1 MVLGPKESANSWLP
15 WSNQMS
21 AAYDSYDYTA
31 YWDDRTYEH
40 ESEVA
45 TIRDLMGKIPEINR
59 ILEIGAGFGRLT
71 PYYMFRARSVSV
83 TEPSIKLL
91 NQAKKRLNNYKNITF
106 TQSTIENLPNKFR
119 PRSFDAII
127 MVRVFHHISNITKAL
142 QTMEKLLTPDGYVI
156 FEFANKMHFKAVITN
171 LLKRNF
177 AFIKDTQSVDVRS
190 EKSKKAKTIAFLN
203 HHPQIVLDE
212 LKNAGFK
219 VLEVRSVS
227 NIRSPLLKK
236 HLPISFMLWIEKL
249 IQKPLSLVYF
259 GPSIFVLAKK
269 RG

>member
-1 MVLGPKESANSWLP
+1 
-15 WSNQMS
+15 MS

-31 YWDDRTYEH
+31 YWDNRTYEH

-45 TIRDLMGKIPEINR
+45 TIRELMGKIPEINK

-71 PYYMFRARSVSV
+71 PYYMFRARSVAV

-91 NQAKKRLNNYKNITF
+91 NQAKKRLANYKNLSF
-106 TQSTIENLPNKFR
+106 SQSTIENLPNKFR
-119 PRSFDAII
+119 SKTFDAII
-127 MVRVFHHISNITKAL
+127 MVRVFHHISNIPKAL
-142 QTMEKLLTPDGYVI
+142 ETMQKLLTDDGYVI
-156 FEFANKMHFKAVITN
+156 FEFANKMHFKALISN

-177 AFIKDTQSVDVRS
+177 GFIKDRESIDVRS

-203 HHPQIVLDE
+203 HHPEVVMEE

-219 VLEVRSVS
+219 VLEIRSVS
-227 NIRSPLLKK
+227 NIRSPFLKK
-236 HLPISFMLWIEKL
+236 HLPITFMLWIEKL
-249 IQKPLSLVYF
+249 IQKPLSMVYF
-259 GPSIFVLAKK
+259 GPSIFVLAQK